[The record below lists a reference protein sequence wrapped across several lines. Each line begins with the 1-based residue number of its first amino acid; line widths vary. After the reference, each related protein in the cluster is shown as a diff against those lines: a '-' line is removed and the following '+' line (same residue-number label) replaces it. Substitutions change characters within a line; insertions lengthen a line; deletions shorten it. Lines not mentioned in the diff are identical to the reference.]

1 MDNVVDVV
9 YKQNVYMKQNI
20 IHLEMFGKAWINVQ
34 YLSAQKW
41 YYYFLIFI

>member
-9 YKQNVYMKQNI
+9 LKRNAYMKINI
-20 IHLEMFGKAWINVQ
+20 IHLERFGKAWITAL

-41 YYYFLIFI
+41 YFYLFPYI